1 MPRRPRTINKKLD
14 KQHFISKKDMLMFA
28 ITSSQIEREYSDE
41 AYADHLEAFEYL
53 LTQSKLTIDNILH
66 CHSIL
71 QKRLRPD
78 IAGKLRNCNVRVGNR
93 VCPDWTLVSGLLNE
107 WLRLSDTPE
116 KITTEEMTKLAHIAF
131 EGVHPFE
138 DGNGRVGRCILNWHR
153 VLLNLPILIIEPGEE
168 QFAYYQWFRE

>member
-1 MPRRPRTINKKLD
+1 
-14 KQHFISKKDMLMFA
+14 MFA

-53 LTQSKLTIDNILH
+53 LTQSKLTIENILH

-78 IAGKLRNCNVRVGNR
+78 IAGKLRDCNVRVGSR
-93 VCPDWTLVSGLLNE
+93 LCPDWTSVYGLLAE
-107 WLRLSDTPE
+107 WTRGNGIADLLETEENVKQAHIEFE
-116 KITTEEMTKLAHIAF
+116 KI
-131 EGVHPFE
+131 HPFE

-153 VLLNLPILIIEPGEE
+153 VLLDLPILIIEPGEE